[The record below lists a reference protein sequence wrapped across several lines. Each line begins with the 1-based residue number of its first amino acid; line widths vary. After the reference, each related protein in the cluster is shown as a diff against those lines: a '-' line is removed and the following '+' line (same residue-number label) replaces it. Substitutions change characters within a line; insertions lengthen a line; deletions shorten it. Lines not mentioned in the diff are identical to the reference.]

1 MAAADDDVSIPQYD
15 GTPEVDDEEYA
26 VIHLHTKEEVYEAT
40 PDTCSV
46 IMTIQ
51 NETYA
56 PLQFQSQQ
64 NLMCTALSSL
74 SRNHIENEKH

>member
-1 MAAADDDVSIPQYD
+1 MAATDDDVSIPQCD
-15 GTPEVDDEEYA
+15 GTPEADDEEYA

-40 PDTCSV
+40 TDTCSV

-56 PLQFQSQQ
+56 PPQFQSQQ
-64 NLMCTALSSL
+64 NLMGTGPSSP
-74 SRNHIENEKH
+74 ST

>member
-1 MAAADDDVSIPQYD
+1 MAATDDDESIPQGD

-26 VIHLHTKEEVYEAT
+26 VNHLHTKEEVYEAT
-40 PDTCSV
+40 PDTCSL

-56 PLQFQSQQ
+56 PPQFQSQQ
-64 NLMCTALSSL
+64 NLMCTAPSSP
-74 SRNHIENEKH
+74 ST